1 MEKDFV
7 VSELIGQGIAYT
19 IMGMCVVFFILIII
33 MFVIKAMALFSGT
46 EEKKVE
52 EPLET
57 VPAVQAETDD
67 FELIA
72 VITAAV
78 AASLNTSTACV
89 RVKSYK
95 KIGAWS
101 NAAKREVMENRF

>member
-52 EPLET
+52 APSEAPPT
-57 VPAVQAETDD
+57 QAETDD

-78 AASLNTSTACV
+78 AASLNTSSACV